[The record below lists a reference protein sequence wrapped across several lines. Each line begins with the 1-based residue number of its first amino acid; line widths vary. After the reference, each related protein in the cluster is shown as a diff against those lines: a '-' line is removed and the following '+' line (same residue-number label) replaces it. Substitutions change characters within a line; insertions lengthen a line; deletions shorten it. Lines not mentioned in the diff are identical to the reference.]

1 MVFPSEYEGFG
12 APLIEAM
19 RTGTPVIASDRASIP
34 EVLGGC
40 GIVRRLEP
48 AAWAGALADARRDR
62 SVLVSAGRARA
73 AEFTSALSAED
84 LVAQYRMVVRSGD
97 GS

>member
-34 EVLGGC
+34 EVLGSC
-40 GIVRRLEP
+40 GIVRALDP
-48 AAWAGALADARRDR
+48 GAWAGALADARRDR
-62 SVLVSAGRARA
+62 TALVAAGHVRAD
-73 AEFTSALSAED
+73 EFTSALSARD
-84 LVAQYRMVVRSGD
+84 LVAEYQGVMQSGD
-97 GS
+97 GR